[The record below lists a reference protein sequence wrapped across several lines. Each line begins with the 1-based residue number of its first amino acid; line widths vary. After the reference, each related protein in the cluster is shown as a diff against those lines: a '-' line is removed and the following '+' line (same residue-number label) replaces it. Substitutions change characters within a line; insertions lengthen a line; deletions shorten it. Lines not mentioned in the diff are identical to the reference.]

1 MNSHTESE
9 SAFDY
14 LARSTETGQGASPGR
29 GRGSPRDIHAGRTAC
44 HGRSGVRSTL
54 MRNSFR
60 SAGKTLTVSR
70 NGLALVSLAVRN
82 VWKTGTLPLAGR
94 PKNVTSFA
102 AGARAGGRA
111 AEGA

>member
-14 LARSTETGQGASPGR
+14 LARSTETGQGAFFGR
-29 GRGSPRDIHAGRTAC
+29 GRVSLRVFFVGCSAC

-102 AGARAGGRA
+102 SGARTVIRST
-111 AEGA
+111 